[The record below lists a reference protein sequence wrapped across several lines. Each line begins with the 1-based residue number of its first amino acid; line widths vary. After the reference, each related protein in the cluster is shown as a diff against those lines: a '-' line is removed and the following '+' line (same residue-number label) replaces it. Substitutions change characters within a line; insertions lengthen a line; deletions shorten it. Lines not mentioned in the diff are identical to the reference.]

1 MRTVIRLC
9 AFAIGIWIL
18 LASPE
23 SLERA
28 VRFFAALQP
37 AGTDNSTFVQFLMQ
51 SIFGLR
57 LAAIWV
63 VFHTGLSLLASAPG
77 MRKFQSR
84 PLPDFSNADHHGRT
98 LWTR

>member
-1 MRTVIRLC
+1 MKTVIRLC

-23 SLERA
+23 SLERV

-37 AGTDNSTFVQFLMQ
+37 VGTDNSALVRFLMR
-51 SIFGLR
+51 SVFYLR

-63 VFHTGLSLLASAPG
+63 VFRTGLNLLASAPRV
-77 MRKFQSR
+77 RKFQPR
-84 PLPDFSNADHHGRT
+84 ALPSFFDAGHHGRK
-98 LWTR
+98 LGTR